1 MDYYSTLGVTETA
14 SDDEIKKAYKKLA
27 MKHHPDRGGDT
38 TTFQSISQA
47 YDTLC
52 DPHKRSQYDAERRG
66 GGTQFH
72 FHTGNPFDPFAQMFG
87 GQHPFADMF
96 GRQQRVR
103 QKNRDLNI
111 RCTVSFKQS
120 YTGADMEANYALP
133 SGKNQNVV
141 IKVPAGIESGQVI
154 RYGGMGDDSI
164 PNLPKGDLNVTIMVE
179 ASQDYDRRGDDL
191 VAFLDISPIEA
202 MIGCTKNITTLDDN
216 IVRINIQAGVQ
227 PGTEFLSRGMGFR
240 NVNSGYKGNLIVH
253 TRLNVPVVTDTILKD
268 KLEKIHA
275 EINNTSKSNT

>member
-103 QKNRDLNI
+103 QKNRDLLFLLNSRTPAPTWRPI
-111 RCTVSFKQS
+111 THC
-120 YTGADMEANYALP
+120 LP
-133 SGKNQNVV
+133 VK
-141 IKVPAGIESGQVI
+141 IK
-154 RYGGMGDDSI
+154 
-164 PNLPKGDLNVTIMVE
+164 
-179 ASQDYDRRGDDL
+179 
-191 VAFLDISPIEA
+191 
-202 MIGCTKNITTLDDN
+202 
-216 IVRINIQAGVQ
+216 
-227 PGTEFLSRGMGFR
+227 
-240 NVNSGYKGNLIVH
+240 
-253 TRLNVPVVTDTILKD
+253 
-268 KLEKIHA
+268 
-275 EINNTSKSNT
+275 TS